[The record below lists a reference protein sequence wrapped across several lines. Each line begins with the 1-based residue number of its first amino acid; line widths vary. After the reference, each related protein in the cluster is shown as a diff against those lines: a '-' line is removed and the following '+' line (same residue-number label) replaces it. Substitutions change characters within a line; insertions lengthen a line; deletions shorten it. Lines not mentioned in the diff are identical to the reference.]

1 MKTRLLLGIIFLLTT
16 VLFFLQNSAKI
27 TVDFLFFSSI
37 EISIGNVIIISAIL
51 GAIVMYGLF
60 SIVEERYR
68 KSLRIKN
75 KNINKL
81 KKEISKLNNEKFG
94 EDVEL
99 DEASNELYDRFL
111 KSLKEKNITLQ
122 NEDLIHKDEPV
133 KQESSKVYIENK
145 DENIKISKDMEKIK
159 KAFSSF
165 DEIEKEK
172 FSIKTTTKKDDD
184 EPWFNKPF
192 FKRKLDIQIH
202 PKKQEKDI
210 LDDMIKTNIDEILA
224 NNSSKKIIKKS
235 KNIKK
240 IKKQFKNLKLEKK
253 KESTKLDDI
262 LKSDDLN
269 SYRQDYKSKKMRLS
283 SKGYKSATY
292 EKNSLQNTL
301 SVNTVQ
307 EKFNWPYDKEEQEKD
322 GTVSTKNIKIKEL
335 FSNDESKK

>member
-1 MKTRLLLGIIFLLTT
+1 MKTRLLIGIIFLLTT
-16 VLFFLQNSAKI
+16 ILFFLQNSAKI

-51 GAIVMYGLF
+51 GAMVMYGLL
-60 SIVEERYR
+60 SIVEERYK

-99 DEASNELYDRFL
+99 DEASNELYDKFL
-111 KSLKEKNITLQ
+111 KSLKEKNIALQ
-122 NEDLIHKDEPV
+122 NGDLIHKDESV
-133 KQESSKVYIENK
+133 KQDSDKFDVENRN
-145 DENIKISKDMEKIK
+145 ENFEISKDMEKIK

-172 FSIKTTTKKDDD
+172 FSIKMITKKDDD

-192 FKRKLDIQIH
+192 FKRKLDMPIN

-269 SYRQDYKSKKMRLS
+269 SDRQDYKSKKMRLS

-307 EKFNWPYDKEEQEKD
+307 EKFNWPYDKEEKEKD
-322 GTVSTKNIKIKEL
+322 GTVSTKSIKIKEL